1 MSSCWY
7 INIASWSPL
16 KKRLDKQDK
25 KITVYKFNTFLKNEL
40 LILRLKL
47 YCFQYQDRDQGKTNV
62 NQKSSKW
69 K

>member
-47 YCFQYQDRDQGKTNV
+47 YCFQYQDRD
-62 NQKSSKW
+62 
-69 K
+69 